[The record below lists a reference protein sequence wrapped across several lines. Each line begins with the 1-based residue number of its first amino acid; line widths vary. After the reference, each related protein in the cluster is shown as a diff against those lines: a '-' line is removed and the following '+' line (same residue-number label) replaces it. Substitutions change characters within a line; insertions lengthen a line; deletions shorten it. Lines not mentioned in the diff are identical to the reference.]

1 MPIMFI
7 PKKEGK
13 LYLYI
18 NYYMLNRFIYKNHTL
33 LPLILE
39 ILNSLLG
46 AKVYIKLDLK
56 EVYYRLRIYI
66 GNK

>member
-1 MPIMFI
+1 MFI
-7 PKKEGK
+7 LKKKEK

-18 NYYMLNRFIYKNHTL
+18 DYYMLNRFIYKDYTL

-39 ILNSLLG
+39 IFDFFLG

-56 EVYYRLRIYI
+56 KVYY
-66 GNK
+66 